1 MYYIYHIPGKKIGV
15 TRNLKNRVEVMQG
28 YAPEEYQVLEST
40 KDLDRAS
47 EIEIAL
53 QKAFGYPVDRRTY
66 KEVIKSNKPE
76 PMKINVTD
84 QTTTFPCPKNKVKG
98 QLMDTLGIKW
108 ETVFGEVE
116 LTKEVA
122 AWIEKNAVT
131 SMYDKE
137 RCFVYNKALHQAFN
151 QPENLFTSTETVFD
165 HIRNWAEI
173 RGIYKGGDE
182 KTQYVKLMEEAGE
195 LAQGILKERPA
206 EVKDAIGD
214 MVVVLTN
221 LAHLAGMKIEDCI
234 ESAYNEIKDRKG
246 SMSNGTFVKE
256 QL

>member
-28 YAPEEYQVLEST
+28 YKPSEYQVLEST
-40 KDLDRAS
+40 VDLDRAS
-47 EIEIAL
+47 TIEIEL
-53 QKAFGYPVDRRTY
+53 QKAFGYPVDRRPY
-66 KEVIKSNKPE
+66 KEVIKSNKSE
-76 PMKINVTD
+76 QMKINVTD

-98 QLMDTLGIKW
+98 QLMDNLGIKW
-108 ETVFGEVE
+108 ETTFGEVE
-116 LTKEVA
+116 VTPEIVD
-122 AWIEKNAVT
+122 WIEKNAVT

-137 RCFVYNKALHQAFN
+137 RCFVYNKALHEAFN

-173 RGIYKGGDE
+173 RGIYDGGDE

-221 LAHLAGMKIEDCI
+221 LAHLANMRIEDCI

>member
-1 MYYIYHIPGKKIGV
+1 MD
-15 TRNLKNRVEVMQG
+15 NLG
-28 YAPEEYQVLEST
+28 L
-40 KDLDRAS
+40 
-47 EIEIAL
+47 
-53 QKAFGYPVDRRTY
+53 
-66 KEVIKSNKPE
+66 
-76 PMKINVTD
+76 
-84 QTTTFPCPKNKVKG
+84 
-98 QLMDTLGIKW
+98 KW
-108 ETVFGEVE
+108 ETTFGEVE
-116 LTKEVA
+116 ATEEVVT
-122 AWIEKNAVT
+122 WIEKNAVT

-137 RCFVYNKALHQAFN
+137 RCFVYNKALHEAFN

-173 RGIYKGGDE
+173 RGIYEGGDE

-221 LAHLAGMKIEDCI
+221 LAHLANMRIEDCI

-246 SMSNGTFVKE
+246 SISNGTFVKE

>member
-28 YAPEEYQVLEST
+28 YKPDEYQVLEST
-40 KDLDRAS
+40 TDLDRAS
-47 EIEIAL
+47 TMEIKL
-53 QKAFGYPVDRRTY
+53 QKAFGYPVDRRPY
-66 KEVIKSNKPE
+66 KEVIKSSKPE
-76 PMKINVTD
+76 QMKINVTD

-98 QLMDTLGIKW
+98 QLMDNLGLKW
-108 ETVFGEVE
+108 ETTFGEVE
-116 LTKEVA
+116 VTEEVVT
-122 AWIEKNAVT
+122 WIEKNAVT

-137 RCFVYNKALHQAFN
+137 RCFVYNKALHEAFN

-173 RGIYKGGDE
+173 RGIYDGGDE

-195 LAQGILKERPA
+195 LAEGILKERPA

-221 LAHLAGMKIEDCI
+221 LAHLVNMRIEDCI

>member
-1 MYYIYHIPGKKIGV
+1 MYFIYHIPGKKIGV

-28 YAPEEYQVLEST
+28 YSPDEYQVLEST
-40 KDLDRAS
+40 TDLEKAS
-47 EIEIAL
+47 TMEIEL
-53 QKAFGYPVDRRTY
+53 QKAFGYPVDRRPY
-66 KEVIKSNKPE
+66 KDVIKSTKSE

-98 QLMDTLGIKW
+98 QLMENLGIKW
-108 ETVFGEVE
+108 ETTFGEVE
-116 LTKEVA
+116 VTPEVVT
-122 AWIEKNAVT
+122 WIEKNAVT

-137 RCFVYNKALHQAFN
+137 RCFVYNKALYEAFN

-165 HIRNWAEI
+165 HIRNWAEV
-173 RGIYKGGDE
+173 RGIYDGGDE

-221 LAHLAGMKIEDCI
+221 LAHLANMRIEDCI

>member
-15 TRNLKNRVEVMQG
+15 TRNLKNRVETMQG
-28 YAPEEYQVLEST
+28 YQPDEYQVLEST
-40 KDLDRAS
+40 TDLDKAS
-47 EIEIAL
+47 TMEIEL
-53 QKAFGYPVDRRTY
+53 QKVFGYPVDRRPY
-66 KEVIKSNKPE
+66 KDVIKSTKSE
-76 PMKINVTD
+76 PMEINVTD

-98 QLMDTLGIKW
+98 QLMDMLGFKW
-108 ETVFGEVE
+108 ETTFGEIE
-116 LTKEVA
+116 LTNEVV

-137 RCFVYNKALHQAFN
+137 RCFIYNKAFHQAFN

-165 HIRNWAEI
+165 HIRNWAEV

-182 KTQYVKLMEEAGE
+182 KTQYVKLVEEAGE

>member
-1 MYYIYHIPGKKIGV
+1 MYFIYHIPGKKIGV

-28 YAPEEYQVLEST
+28 YKPDEYQVLEST
-40 KDLDRAS
+40 TDLDRAS
-47 EIEIAL
+47 TMEIKL
-53 QKAFGYPVDRRTY
+53 QKAFGYPVDRRPY
-66 KEVIKSNKPE
+66 KEVIKSSKPE
-76 PMKINVTD
+76 QMKINVTD

-98 QLMDTLGIKW
+98 QLMDNLGLKW
-108 ETVFGEVE
+108 ETTFGEVE
-116 LTKEVA
+116 ATEEVVT
-122 AWIEKNAVT
+122 WIEKNAVT

-137 RCFVYNKALHQAFN
+137 RCFVYNKALHEAFN

-173 RGIYKGGDE
+173 RGIYEGGDE
-182 KTQYVKLMEEAGE
+182 KTQYVKLIEEAGE

-221 LAHLAGMKIEDCI
+221 LAHLANMRIEDCI